1 MKVAKF
7 IFVLLVFQSTTFHGQ
22 TPTHTPTDFYNQV
35 VTPYNGVWQSSTR
48 LLSVIVHHADD
59 KMAVETEVSGLKT
72 AILSAK
78 TQYEGLATQSP
89 SEQKLKAEAL
99 SLTLNLPVQL
109 GLVDIAKPC
118 EETMSYY
125 ERTYQSLLEQET
137 YGKNMAAMSSN
148 FSNSLDNF
156 AKEGRIPLSPKS
168 NENERDSVAQ
178 ALNLIHKMRKTLC
191 EVMMPMEDFFKAA
204 QQEDVKKAGEAIGKL
219 KKVLAEKRRE
229 MPLVKAEVAEAD
241 TPFEPMAL
249 FIKHVNTFAEL
260 KKMGAIMQ
268 YLQAA
273 DGVTPQLID
282 NYNAALKFYNEN
294 IIPSIDSFSASS
306 AAFQKRKVPDV
317 LSKKD

>member
-7 IFVLLVFQSTTFHGQ
+7 IFVLFGLQCAALYGQ
-22 TPTHTPTDFYNQV
+22 TPTHTPVDFYNEV
-35 VTPYNGVWQSSTR
+35 VTPYNAVWQSSAR
-48 LLSVIVHHADD
+48 VLSVMVHHAEEKSVVD
-59 KMAVETEVSGLKT
+59 AEVSSLKT

-78 TQYEGLATQSP
+78 TAYEKLPTQSP
-89 SEQKLKAEAL
+89 GEQKLKAEAL

-137 YGKNMAAMSSN
+137 YGKNMTAMSAN
-148 FSNSLDNF
+148 FSTSLDNF
-156 AKEGRIPLSPKS
+156 AKESRIALLPKS
-168 NENERDSVAQ
+168 KENERDTVAQ

-204 QQEDVKKAGEAIGKL
+204 QQEDVTKAGQSIGKL
-219 KKVLAEKRRE
+219 KKVLAEKRKE
-229 MPLVKAEVAEAD
+229 MALVKTEVTEAD

-249 FIKHVNTFAEL
+249 FIKHVNAFAEL

-273 DGVTPQLID
+273 DGITSQLID
-282 NYNAALKFYNEN
+282 NYSAAMKFYNEN
-294 IIPSIDSFSASS
+294 VVEAIDTFSASS
-306 AAFQKRKVPDV
+306 TAFQKRKVPDV